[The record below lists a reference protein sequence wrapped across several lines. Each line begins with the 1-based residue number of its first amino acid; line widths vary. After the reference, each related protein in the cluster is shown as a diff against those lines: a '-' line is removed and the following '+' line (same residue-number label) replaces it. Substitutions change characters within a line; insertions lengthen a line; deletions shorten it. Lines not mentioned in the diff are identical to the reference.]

1 MAVRGGLSRTR
12 LERMR
17 DVLAGRIEQG
27 VAPGIVTA
35 VSRHGEV
42 HVDAI
47 GMQNIANSVPMRHQ
61 TIFRTASMTKPIA
74 AVATMIL
81 VEECKLRLDEPVD
94 RLLPELAQRKVLKR
108 LDRPLDET
116 VPAHRPVTV
125 RDLLTMR
132 MGFGMIMEPS
142 GDWPIQRAMTEAGLE
157 PGPKPPALAPDDLM
171 RCYGSLPLMHQ
182 PGERWLYHNSF
193 DILSVLVARAADL
206 PFEDFL
212 AERIFVP
219 LEMKDTGFAVPEAK
233 RERLAACYQA
243 DPASGG
249 LMLCDDGFAVQPSG
263 SAGLFSTVDDYL
275 AFGQM
280 MLNGGRYGSK
290 RILARPTVE
299 LMTADQITP
308 AQKATSPFSPGFWE
322 QRGWGFGVSMI
333 ARRDDVA
340 AVPGRYG
347 WDGGFGTSWSSDPHE
362 DMVAVLMMQ
371 RLFDSVVV
379 DLHADF
385 WTLAYQ
391 AIDD

>member
-1 MAVRGGLSRTR
+1 MAVRGGLSRAR
-12 LERMR
+12 LDRMH
-17 DVLAGRIEQG
+17 DVLADRVEQG
-27 VAPGIVTA
+27 AAPGIVTA
-35 VSRHGEV
+35 LSRRGEV
-42 HVDAI
+42 HLDAV
-47 GMQNIANSVPMRHQ
+47 GMQEIAGSRPMRHD

-74 AVATMIL
+74 AAAAMIL
-81 VEECKLRLDEPVD
+81 VEECRLRLDEPVD
-94 RLLPELAQRKVLKR
+94 RLLPELAERRVLKR
-108 LDRPLDET
+108 QDGPLDDT
-116 VPAHRPVTV
+116 VPAHRPITL

-132 MGFGMIMEPS
+132 MGFGMVVEPS
-142 GDWPIQRAMTEAGLE
+142 GDWPIQRAISEAGIE
-157 PGPKPPALAPDDLM
+157 GGPNPPALPPDELI
-171 RCYGSLPLMHQ
+171 RRYGALPLLHQ

-193 DILSVLVARAADL
+193 DILSVLVARAAEK
-206 PFEDFL
+206 PFEEFL
-212 AERIFVP
+212 AERIFAP
-219 LEMKDTGFAVPEAK
+219 LDMKDTAFAVPEAK

-243 DPASGG
+243 DAASGG
-249 LMLCDDGFAVQPSG
+249 LMICDDGFAVQPSG

-280 MLNGGRYGSK
+280 MLSGGRHGAP

-299 LMTADQITP
+299 LMTTDQITP
-308 AQKATSPFSPGFWE
+308 AQKAASPFSPGFWE

-333 ARRDDVA
+333 TRRDDVA

-362 DMVAVLMMQ
+362 DMVAVLMVQ
-371 RLFDSVVV
+371 RLFDQVVV